1 MVTQKNK
8 KKTLRNN
15 RSKKQKGGGFL
26 KYNKFREAIDS
37 GIVENVKKTINNY
50 TLDIN
55 KTIIEDVFIFDEDTA
70 LMYAYKNNK
79 YDIAAYLLLEK
90 GAHVNISGK
99 DRNTMLMECIKKYIK
114 SNGNDDLD
122 MMNKVIE
129 SGAHVNE
136 VNNSGK
142 TPFMIA
148 ARAAAE
154 YETKWKPED
163 EPYIEYGTYMNIA
176 HEVVKLLIEKYEN
189 NITFIMSENI
199 GEAILEW
206 NLYKST
212 GVNTWVQY
220 IPGNG
225 IQDWDVSDVIDMSEL
240 FYDYPDFNDDISRW
254 NVSKVTDMRG
264 MFLSAA
270 SFNQDISQW
279 DVSNVEDMAGM
290 FQEAESFNQYI
301 GNWDVRKVYDMNHM
315 FTNAYEFNQYIGNWD
330 VSNVED
336 MAGMFQEAE
345 SFNQDISTK
354 TINEGQ
360 PNEYTAWYVN
370 PDTDM
375 RDMFMDSGLIDENGD
390 FRIDKLPLEFINRI
404 GTADF
409 NNGVFNN
416 GDFNNGD
423 VYEGEAYEIH
433 NAFDKINQ
441 KRYIET
447 INKYLT
453 DLNEETPFFKDG
465 KLLPISTREKKLTIV
480 DEIKSVSR
488 IAFNEHIKDFSE
500 PEKTNKQ
507 NAFRWVIQKF
517 SGGEGLIDD
526 RKIMTIVLITFA
538 YVWSSQWTDAE
549 RGKYIYT
556 WITDNAEAYSSN
568 RNAAANVSCTKGIFE
583 RVVQSLTVI
592 LAKDD
597 LNETQQTIL
606 NIINNVLPDMGE
618 IFKLWVNNTDNDEN
632 IKTLIANAKTEENVF
647 AFATSVDKKTLRDSF
662 TEFAKNIYEEHGKT
676 EEELMNDNAFTDY
689 INGIDEY
696 IQYGGRRNHKLK
708 KTKPKR
714 KSKTVKKKDS
724 KKKDSKRKTQKRKTQ
739 KRKTQKRKNK

>member
-1 MVTQKNK
+1 MVTQKNQ
-8 KKTLRNN
+8 KKTLRKN
-15 RSKKQKGGGFL
+15 RSKKQKGGNPAEYR
-26 KYNKFREAIDS
+26 KYSKFRKAIDD
-37 GIVENVKKTINNY
+37 GKLENVINTIENDNI
-50 TLDIN
+50 DIN
-55 KTIIEDVFIFDEDTA
+55 KTYIRAVDLFIFPDEDNFGCEDTA
-70 LMYAYKNNK
+70 LMYAYRTEK
-79 YDIAAYLLLEK
+79 YDIAYLLLEK
-90 GAHVNISGK
+90 GANVNISGK

-114 SNGNDDLD
+114 SNGDAEQDY

-129 SGAHVNE
+129 SGADINA
-136 VNNSGK
+136 VNNYGK

-154 YETKWKPED
+154 YRNE
-163 EPYIEYGTYMNIA
+163 GTNIA

-189 NITFIMSENI
+189 NIKFIMTENI
-199 GEAILEW
+199 VEAITEW

-225 IQDWDVSDVIDMSEL
+225 IQDWDVSDIIDMSEL
-240 FYDYPDFNDDISRW
+240 FYGKEYFNDDIGRW

-264 MFLSAA
+264 MFQYAK
-270 SFNQDISQW
+270 SFNQDISHW
-279 DVSNVEDMAGM
+279 DVSNVTDMAGM
-290 FQEAESFNQYI
+290 FQEAESFN
-301 GNWDVRKVYDMNHM
+301 GDLSNWDVD
-315 FTNAYEFNQYIGNWD
+315 
-330 VSNVED
+330 
-336 MAGMFQEAE
+336 
-345 SFNQDISTK
+345 
-354 TINEGQ
+354 
-360 PNEYTAWYVN
+360 

-375 RDMFMDSGLIDENGD
+375 EDMFMNSGLFDEENDD
-390 FRIDKLPLEFINRI
+390 FLRDKLPQEFINRI
-404 GTADF
+404 DDED
-409 NNGVFNN
+409 FNN
-416 GDFNNGD
+416 GDFYEEEEGEGD
-423 VYEGEAYEIH
+423 GEGEAYEIH

-441 KRYIET
+441 KRYIEI

-453 DLNEETPFFKDG
+453 DLNEENPFFKDR
-465 KLLPISTREKKLTIV
+465 KLLPISTPENRQHIVREILR
-480 DEIKSVSR
+480 VSR
-488 IAFNEHIKDFSE
+488 IAFNEHIKDFAE

-517 SGGEGLIDD
+517 SDGEGLIDD
-526 RKIMTIVLITFA
+526 RENMKIVLITFA
-538 YVWSSQWTDAE
+538 YVWSSQWTDAD
-549 RGKYIYT
+549 RGEYIHT

-632 IKTLIANAKTEENVF
+632 IKTLISNAKTEESVF
-647 AFATSVDKKTLRDSF
+647 AFASSEDDKKTLRDSF

-676 EEELMNDNAFTDY
+676 LITDDDIFKEY
-689 INGIDEY
+689 IENIGEY
-696 IQYGGRRNHKLK
+696 IQYGGRRYHKLK
-708 KTKPKR
+708 KTKLTR
-714 KSKTVKKKDS
+714 KTKTVKQNKKQ
-724 KKKDSKRKTQKRKTQ
+724 KRKTQKKNKTQ

>member
-26 KYNKFREAIDS
+26 EYNKFRQAIDS
-37 GIVENVKKTINNY
+37 GIVENVINTIEND

-55 KTIIEDVFIFDEDTA
+55 KTIIDDVFIFDEDTA

-79 YDIAAYLLLEK
+79 YDIAYLLLKE
-90 GAHVNISGK
+90 GADVNIRGK
-99 DRNTMLMECIKKYIK
+99 DNYTILMECIKKYIK

-129 SGAHVNE
+129 SGADVNA
-136 VNNSGK
+136 VNNYGK

-176 HEVVKLLIEKYEN
+176 SDVVKLLIEKYEN
-189 NITFIMSENI
+189 NIKFIMSENI
-199 GEAILEW
+199 VEAITEW
-206 NLYKST
+206 NLYKNS

-220 IPGNG
+220 IPGDG

-240 FYDYPDFNDDISRW
+240 FYNNQDFNDDISKW
-254 NVSKVTDMRG
+254 DVSNVTNMRG
-264 MFLSAA
+264 MFQFAA

-279 DVSNVEDMAGM
+279 IVSNVTDMAVM
-290 FQEAESFNQYI
+290 FQAA
-301 GNWDVRKVYDMNHM
+301 D
-315 FTNAYEFNQYIGNWD
+315 
-330 VSNVED
+330 
-336 MAGMFQEAE
+336 
-345 SFNQDISTK
+345 SFNQDLS
-354 TINEGQ
+354 NWDVD
-360 PNEYTAWYVN
+360 PYA
-370 PDTDM
+370 DM
-375 RDMFMDSGLIDENGD
+375 EDMFMDSGLIDENGD
-390 FRIDKLPLEFINRI
+390 FLINNLPPEFINRI
-404 GTADF
+404 GE
-409 NNGVFNN
+409 N

-423 VYEGEAYEIH
+423 FYEEEGEGEGIAYEIH

-453 DLNEETPFFKDG
+453 DLNEETPFFKDMM
-465 KLLPISTREKKLTIV
+465 LLPTSTRENRQHIV
-480 DEIKSVSR
+480 REILRVSR
-488 IAFNEHIKDFSE
+488 IAFNEHIKDFAE
-500 PEKTNKQ
+500 PEKNNKQ
-507 NAFRWVIQKF
+507 NAFHWVIQKF
-517 SGGEGLIDD
+517 SDGEGFIDD

-549 RGKYIYT
+549 RGNYIHT

-583 RVVQSLTVI
+583 RVVQSLTMI
-592 LAKDD
+592 LAKNDI
-597 LNETQQTIL
+597 NETQQTIL

-662 TEFAKNIYEEHGKT
+662 TEFAKNIYKEHGKT
-676 EEELMNDNAFTDY
+676 EEKLMNDNAFTDY

-696 IQYGGRRNHKLK
+696 IQYGGRRYHKLK
-708 KTKPKR
+708 KNKSKR
-714 KSKTVKKKDS
+714 KSKTVNKNKKQKRKTQKKKDS
-724 KKKDSKRKTQKRKTQ
+724 KKERLKKK
-739 KRKTQKRKNK
+739 

>member
-26 KYNKFREAIDS
+26 EYNKFRQAIDS
-37 GIVENVKKTINNY
+37 GIVENVINTIENDNI
-50 TLDIN
+50 DIN
-55 KTIIEDVFIFDEDTA
+55 KTIIQDVFIFDEDTA
-70 LMYAYKNNK
+70 LMYAYRTEK
-79 YDIAAYLLLEK
+79 YDIAYLLLEK
-90 GAHVNISGK
+90 GADVNISGK

-129 SGAHVNE
+129 SGAYVNA
-136 VNNSGK
+136 VNNYGK

-176 HEVVKLLIEKYEN
+176 SDVVKLLIEKYEN
-189 NITFIMSENI
+189 NIKFIMSENI
-199 GEAILEW
+199 VEAITEW
-206 NLYKST
+206 NKNS
-212 GVNTWVQY
+212 GKGTWVQY
-220 IPGNG
+220 IPGDG

-240 FYDYPDFNDDISRW
+240 FYNNQDFNDDISKW
-254 NVSKVTDMRG
+254 DVSNVTDMRG
-264 MFLSAA
+264 MFQFAA

-279 DVSNVEDMAGM
+279 NVSNVTDMAVM
-290 FQEAESFNQYI
+290 FQAA
-301 GNWDVRKVYDMNHM
+301 D
-315 FTNAYEFNQYIGNWD
+315 
-330 VSNVED
+330 
-336 MAGMFQEAE
+336 
-345 SFNQDISTK
+345 SFNQDLS
-354 TINEGQ
+354 NWDVD
-360 PNEYTAWYVN
+360 PYA
-370 PDTDM
+370 DM
-375 RDMFMDSGLIDENGD
+375 EDMFIDSGLIDENGD
-390 FRIDKLPLEFINRI
+390 FLIDKLPQAFINRI
-404 GTADF
+404 GE
-409 NNGVFNN
+409 N

-423 VYEGEAYEIH
+423 FYEEEEGEGEGIAYEIH

-453 DLNEETPFFKDG
+453 DLNEETPFFKDMM
-465 KLLPISTREKKLTIV
+465 LLPTSTRENRQHIV
-480 DEIKSVSR
+480 REILRVSR
-488 IAFNEHIKDFSE
+488 IAFNEHIKDFAE
-500 PEKTNKQ
+500 PEKNNKQ
-507 NAFRWVIQKF
+507 NAFHWVIQKF
-517 SGGEGLIDD
+517 SDGEGFIDD
-526 RKIMTIVLITFA
+526 REIMTIVLITFA

-549 RGKYIYT
+549 RGNYIHT

-583 RVVQSLTVI
+583 RVVQSLTMI
-592 LAKDD
+592 LAKNDI
-597 LNETQQTIL
+597 NETQQTIL

-662 TEFAKNIYEEHGKT
+662 TEFAKNIYKEHGKT

-696 IQYGGRRNHKLK
+696 IQYGGRRYHKLK
-708 KTKPKR
+708 KNKSKR
-714 KSKTVKKKDS
+714 KSKTVNKNKKQKRKTQKKKDS
-724 KKKDSKRKTQKRKTQ
+724 KKKDSKKKDSKKERLKKK
-739 KRKTQKRKNK
+739 

>member
-15 RSKKQKGGGFL
+15 SYKKQKGGGFL

-55 KTIIEDVFIFDEDTA
+55 KTIIDDVFIFDEDTA

-90 GAHVNISGK
+90 GADVNISGK
-99 DRNTMLMECIKKYIK
+99 GRNTMLMECIKKYIK

-129 SGAHVNE
+129 SGADVNAF
-136 VNNSGK
+136 NNDGK

-225 IQDWDVSDVIDMSEL
+225 IQDLDVSDVIDMSEL
-240 FYDYPDFNDDISRW
+240 FYDYPDFNDDISSW

-270 SFNQDISQW
+270 SFNQDISQ
-279 DVSNVEDMAGM
+279 
-290 FQEAESFNQYI
+290 
-301 GNWDVRKVYDMNHM
+301 
-315 FTNAYEFNQYIGNWD
+315 WD

-433 NAFDKINQ
+433 NAFYKINQ

-606 NIINNVLPDMGE
+606 NIINNVLPDMCE

-724 KKKDSKRKTQKRKTQ
+724 KKKDSKRKTKKRKTQ

>member
-15 RSKKQKGGGFL
+15 RSKKQKGGSFL
-26 KYNKFREAIDS
+26 EYNKLREEIDS
-37 GIVENVKKTINNY
+37 GIVENVRKTIEKHNI
-50 TLDIN
+50 DIN
-55 KTIIEDVFIFDEDTA
+55 QTIIQDVFIFDEDTA

-90 GAHVNISGK
+90 GADVNISGK
-99 DRNTMLMECIKKYIK
+99 GRNTMLMECIKKYIK

-176 HEVVKLLIEKYEN
+176 SDVVKLLIEKYEN
-189 NITFIMSENI
+189 NIKFIMSENI
-199 GEAILEW
+199 VEAIIEW
-206 NLYKST
+206 NKNS
-212 GVNTWVQY
+212 GKGTWVQY
-220 IPGNG
+220 IPGEG
-225 IQDWDVSDVIDMSEL
+225 IQDWDVSEVTDMSDL
-240 FYDYPDFNDDISRW
+240 FYDNPDFDDNISRW
-254 NVSKVTDMRG
+254 NVSNVTDMRG
-264 MFLSAA
+264 MFQCAT
-270 SFNQDISQW
+270 SFNQNISQW
-279 DVSNVEDMAGM
+279 DVSNVVDMAGM
-290 FQEAESFNQYI
+290 FQEA
-301 GNWDVRKVYDMNHM
+301 K
-315 FTNAYEFNQYIGNWD
+315 
-330 VSNVED
+330 
-336 MAGMFQEAE
+336 
-345 SFNQDISTK
+345 SFNQDLS
-354 TINEGQ
+354 NWFVH
-360 PNEYTAWYVN
+360 PY
-370 PDTDM
+370 TDM
-375 RDMFMDSGLIDENGD
+375 EDMFMDSGLIDENGD
-390 FRIDKLPLEFINRI
+390 FRIDKLPPEFINRI
-404 GTADF
+404 EIDDED
-409 NNGVFNN
+409 FNN
-416 GDFNNGD
+416 GDF
-423 VYEGEAYEIH
+423 YEEEGEGEGIAYEIH

-453 DLNEETPFFKDG
+453 DLNEETPFFKDMM
-465 KLLPISTREKKLTIV
+465 LLPTSTRENRQHIV
-480 DEIKSVSR
+480 REILRVSR
-488 IAFNEHIKDFSE
+488 IAFNEHIKYFAE
-500 PEKTNKQ
+500 PEKNNKQ
-507 NAFRWVIQKF
+507 NTFHWVIQKF
-517 SGGEGLIDD
+517 SDGEGFIDD
-526 RKIMTIVLITFA
+526 REIMTIVLITFA

-549 RGKYIYT
+549 RGNYIHT

-583 RVVQSLTVI
+583 RVVQSLTMI
-592 LAKDD
+592 LAKNDI
-597 LNETQQTIL
+597 NETQQTIL

-739 KRKTQKRKNK
+739 KRKTQKRKTQKRKNK